1 MAFGAGH
8 DAVAPHPLP
17 PMPPSATVRLMSK
30 KPEPSAVAAF
40 EQSLDELEKLVASM
54 EQGEMSLDDS
64 LKAFERGIALFRQ
77 CQGALSEAEQRVS
90 LLLDP
95 QQPDSAKPFEG

>member
-1 MAFGAGH
+1 MPKNS
-8 DAVAPHPLP
+8 DASP
-17 PMPPSATVRLMSK
+17 
-30 KPEPSAVAAF
+30 VAAF

-54 EQGEMSLDDS
+54 EQGHLSLDES

-77 CQGALSEAEQRVS
+77 CQGALSEAEQRVQ

-95 QQPDSAKPFEG
+95 ERPDEARPLEP

>member
-1 MAFGAGH
+1 
-8 DAVAPHPLP
+8 
-17 PMPPSATVRLMSK
+17 MPNK
-30 KPEPSAVAAF
+30 KPEPSPVAAF
-40 EQSLDELEKLVASM
+40 EKSLDELEKLVASM

-64 LKAFERGIALFRQ
+64 LKAFERGIVLFRQ

-95 QQPDSAKPFEG
+95 ERPDSAEPFES